1 MTKDYNNFSKDK
13 SFEIIKEKTIEFAIK
28 CAENTIKNRDSEYIS
43 DDGALCYILHHKCPV
58 EMIFLMENYL
68 HYFWKIIKEIRNIYD
83 ENYYKII
90 CDNIDKL
97 MDKVKDVVKNIRD
110 EDKKTN
116 IKKDYNEFYEELER
130 LIPKDIK
137 LELEFLFRCIKPLPI
152 SSMRYLVSKDI
163 YENIYLKNNN

>member
-1 MTKDYNNFSKDK
+1 
-13 SFEIIKEKTIEFAIK
+13 
-28 CAENTIKNRDSEYIS
+28 
-43 DDGALCYILHHKCPV
+43 
-58 EMIFLMENYL
+58 
-68 HYFWKIIKEIRNIYD
+68 
-83 ENYYKII
+83 
-90 CDNIDKL
+90 